1 MDKEKEIGGVD
12 VPFTDL
18 LRAPNMTLEDKFDV
32 GNGTTVK
39 ASIRLSGVKAATM
52 EETALPQRTKSEL

>member
-1 MDKEKEIGGVD
+1 
-12 VPFTDL
+12 
-18 LRAPNMTLEDKFDV
+18 MTLEDKFDV
-32 GNGTTVK
+32 GNGTTVR